1 MATRTNSAMLRAEKD
16 QLEHLRKI
24 VDGSIEEEQVLINN
38 LLHPP
43 SETLSR
49 GQRLSDKIA
58 RFGGSWAFIISFFVV
73 LMVWIIFNVTA
84 ATQERFDP
92 YPFILMNLVLSC
104 IAAVQAPVILMS
116 QNRKEEKDRM
126 RAENDYMINLKAELQ
141 IRSLHQKVD
150 LLLQEQIK
158 TLFDIQAKQMDL
170 LVRIQKQVEKKV
182 Q

>member
-1 MATRTNSAMLRAEKD
+1 MLRAEKD

-73 LMVWIIFNVTA
+73 LMVWIIFR
-84 ATQERFDP
+84 ERLHDQPEGRVADP
-92 YPFILMNLVLSC
+92 
-104 IAAVQAPVILMS
+104 
-116 QNRKEEKDRM
+116 
-126 RAENDYMINLKAELQ
+126 
-141 IRSLHQKVD
+141 
-150 LLLQEQIK
+150 
-158 TLFDIQAKQMDL
+158 
-170 LVRIQKQVEKKV
+170 
-182 Q
+182 

>member
-1 MATRTNSAMLRAEKD
+1 MKLMATRTNSAMLRAEKD

-49 GQRLSDKIA
+49 AQRLSDKIA

-84 ATQERFDP
+84 ATQ
-92 YPFILMNLVLSC
+92 
-104 IAAVQAPVILMS
+104 
-116 QNRKEEKDRM
+116 
-126 RAENDYMINLKAELQ
+126 
-141 IRSLHQKVD
+141 
-150 LLLQEQIK
+150 
-158 TLFDIQAKQMDL
+158 
-170 LVRIQKQVEKKV
+170 
-182 Q
+182 